1 MPKGRTH
8 GSLNEQIYKWRI
20 GILDRETGETLYN
33 KYCSI
38 NEFNRMHMMKVTSH
52 VVCKSKKLTLEERV
66 NPRRDSYAERF
77 GHLTFE
83 KIDEP
88 VIYIKTRIVD

>member
-38 NEFNRMHMMKVTSH
+38 NEFNRMHMIKIRHMYSSLQIKKAYFRRKV
-52 VVCKSKKLTLEERV
+52 KST
-66 NPRRDSYAERF
+66 PRF
-77 GHLTFE
+77 
-83 KIDEP
+83 IC
-88 VIYIKTRIVD
+88 